1 MGDTFEMS
9 GDFRGAI
16 LNIKSTLTNVQ
27 QSVGDIPGGDE
38 QAKEEL
44 RSLIGDLNDT
54 LQRAPAEVEE
64 EAIAVAQTAET
75 LVEQAKSEKP
85 NKTMLT
91 ITGEG
96 LKQAAQNLAEV
107 MPTVVTIA
115 TQIVMA
121 VGRIT
126 AGRG

>member
-1 MGDTFEMS
+1 MGDKFEMS

-27 QSVGDIPGGDE
+27 QSVGDIPGGDD
-38 QAKEEL
+38 QSKEEL

-54 LQRAPAEVEE
+54 LQRAPAEKEE
-64 EAIAVAQTAET
+64 EAMAVAQTAET

-121 VGRIT
+121 VGRLT
-126 AGRG
+126 VGRG